1 MNREKYETKRKKL
14 KQNRKNSTIKN
25 IMLESAK
32 KRKQVPSEKLRE
44 EYSTKVEWVS
54 KTMPK
59 LKET

>member
-14 KQNRKNSTIKN
+14 KQNRKNSTIKS

-44 EYSTKVEWVS
+44 EYSTKVEWAS